1 MHAHISFSQGTRL
14 HLQQG
19 NNCQVKRARSRGCRD
34 WAFSSVLWL
43 SAHNENTKR
52 KEKKKRLKI
61 LLFPSCRN
69 TDAMYTSSWRQGFVK
84 NSCSL
89 GVVES
94 YNTELRHQVPTGNIN
109 TGSTMQVWTK
119 KGKGGK
125 KNICHD
131 RRYNFTSHPSSVF
144 FAQYL
149 QTM

>member
-19 NNCQVKRARSRGCRD
+19 NNCQVKRARSHGCRD

-43 SAHNENTKR
+43 SAHS
-52 KEKKKRLKI
+52 EKKKKKRKRLKI
-61 LLFPSCRN
+61 WLFPSCRN
-69 TDAMYTSSWRQGFVK
+69 TDAMYMLSWRQGFVK

-119 KGKGGK
+119 EVREEK
-125 KNICHD
+125 
-131 RRYNFTSHPSSVF
+131 RTSVMIGDTILLHIHLQFF